1 LVLKTKREKD
11 MKLFVA
17 FIGKELKHILRDR
30 RTMLILFG
38 MPLVMMLLFGFAL
51 STDVKDVRVVAVTST
66 ADDVAQRILARL
78 DASEY
83 FLLTHRV
90 PTAAAAERL
99 IRNQEADLAVVFAP
113 RLGSSRYEKGVQ
125 VQLILDGADPNQAT
139 QQGAYATQIVAAEL
153 AEEAST
159 SPPEQTPS
167 VVTRLLY
174 NPQMKSAYNF
184 VPGIMGTLLLLICA
198 MMTSVSIVREKERGT
213 MEVLLV
219 SPVRPFM
226 MLIAKAVPY
235 LLLSIL
241 ILGFILVI
249 SNVVLQVPVAGNLL
263 AILSLCL
270 LYILLALSLGLLIS
284 VVARTQLQALL
295 ISGMLMLLPSLLL
308 SGMIYP
314 IESMPAPLQW
324 VSTVIPARWFISAIR
339 KLMVMGVPLQMVA
352 KEVGILSIMSVLILM
367 IALKRF
373 KTRLE

>member
-1 LVLKTKREKD
+1 

-17 FIGKELKHILRDR
+17 FVGKELKHILRDR

-51 STDVKDVRVVAVTST
+51 STDIKDVRVVAVTST
-66 ADDVAQRILARL
+66 ADDVAQRILTRL
-78 DASEY
+78 NASEY

-113 RLGSSRYEKGVQ
+113 RLGSSRYEKGAQ

-153 AEEAST
+153 AEEDST
-159 SPPEQTPS
+159 FPPEQTPS

-314 IESMPAPLQW
+314 IESMPALLQW

>member
-1 LVLKTKREKD
+1 
-11 MKLFVA
+11 
-17 FIGKELKHILRDR
+17 
-30 RTMLILFG
+30 
-38 MPLVMMLLFGFAL
+38 
-51 STDVKDVRVVAVTST
+51 
-66 ADDVAQRILARL
+66 
-78 DASEY
+78 
-83 FLLTHRV
+83 
-90 PTAAAAERL
+90 
-99 IRNQEADLAVVFAP
+99 
-113 RLGSSRYEKGVQ
+113 
-125 VQLILDGADPNQAT
+125 
-139 QQGAYATQIVAAEL
+139 
-153 AEEAST
+153 
-159 SPPEQTPS
+159 
-167 VVTRLLY
+167 
-174 NPQMKSAYNF
+174 MKSAYNF

-249 SNVVLQVPVAGNLL
+249 SNVVLQVPVTGNLL